1 MAKTL
6 DFIGFFEGRFSD
18 ETDIS
23 CDTQKEGSESM
34 NLDELEKL
42 AESVEIL

>member
-1 MAKTL
+1 MQK
-6 DFIGFFEGRFSD
+6 EGKQRKIKEIS
-18 ETDIS
+18 IS

-42 AESVEIL
+42 AESIEVL